1 MAQILGT
8 SRYVELTDSVSS
20 GNSQPRPCVS
30 FPADFTV
37 SSVYTRETPPHASAQ
52 HPASALLTVTWTPQV
67 GLLLGHR
74 SLMAEMNMNTTSTN
88 AYLGNIATLKDK
100 VALVTGGSSGLGRAI
115 CQAYAAAGAYI
126 VSADIDPNVPAQS
139 AIQAKIGK
147 VRKDSGSDFVTP
159 TVELVNRLWP
169 LPTPSP
175 SSEKDQTRN
184 GGVERAMFVKCDVS
198 QEEDVKHAVEACVS
212 RYGRLDIM
220 VNNAG
225 ISAETTA
232 KTYTGVRTRT
242 HETDISIL
250 DRSLSINIRGVWL
263 GTKYAVRQF
272 LTQTPHPLWGYSPYY
287 DASNNTSASLDA
299 SDASDASADDKNDK
313 NENDNIPSGGPS
325 GPSDNN
331 NSTSTEIH
339 RGWIINTASILS
351 SVGLPGST
359 TYCLSKGAVLQ
370 LTRSTAL
377 EYSRDGI
384 HINAIQPGF
393 VDTHILESMYQH
405 GGGVGVGG
413 AAVVDQHLKSLHPW
427 GRTGRPEE
435 IARMAV
441 FLAGE
446 GASWIT
452 GTGMVVD
459 GGYLAQ

>member
-1 MAQILGT
+1 
-8 SRYVELTDSVSS
+8 
-20 GNSQPRPCVS
+20 
-30 FPADFTV
+30 
-37 SSVYTRETPPHASAQ
+37 
-52 HPASALLTVTWTPQV
+52 
-67 GLLLGHR
+67 
-74 SLMAEMNMNTTSTN
+74 MAEMNMNTTA

-100 VALVTGGSSGLGRAI
+100 VALITGGSSGLGRAI
-115 CQAYAAAGAYI
+115 CQAYAAAGAYV

-147 VRKDSGSDFVTP
+147 DRKDSTSSDFVTP

-169 LPTPSP
+169 LPTPTP
-175 SSEKDQTRN
+175 TPTPTQTRGEN
-184 GGVERAMFVKCDVS
+184 DENDKPQVSERDERGERVVERVERAMFIKCDVS
-198 QEEDVKHAVEACVS
+198 QEEDVKRAVETCVS

-232 KTYTGVRTRT
+232 KNYTGVRTRT

-250 DRSLSINIRGVWL
+250 DRSLSINVRGVWL

-272 LTQTPHPLWGYSPYY
+272 LTQNPHPLWGYSPYY
-287 DASNNTSASLDA
+287 YASNNTSS
-299 SDASDASADDKNDK
+299 SSSSSADDKNDK
-313 NENDNIPSGGPS
+313 NDNDNH
-325 GPSDNN
+325 
-331 NSTSTEIH
+331 TSSEIH

-405 GGGVGVGG
+405 GGGVGG

-452 GTGMVVD
+452 GAGMVVD

>member
-1 MAQILGT
+1 MAQILDT
-8 SRYVELTDSVSS
+8 SGDVEMTDSVSS
-20 GNSQPRPCVS
+20 GNSQPRPFYGVLG
-30 FPADFTV
+30 
-37 SSVYTRETPPHASAQ
+37 VYQRDTASRASAQ
-52 HPASALLTVTWTPQV
+52 HPASALLTTPRV

-115 CQAYAAAGAYI
+115 CQAYAAAGAYV
-126 VSADIDPNVPAQS
+126 VSADLSPDVPAQS

-169 LPTPSP
+169 LPPT
-175 SSEKDQTRN
+175 QTRGEN
-184 GGVERAMFVKCDVS
+184 DGNDKSQVSERGETLVERAMFVKCDVS
-198 QEEDVKHAVEACVS
+198 QEEDVKRAVEACVS

-250 DRSLSINIRGVWL
+250 DRSLSINVRGVWL

-272 LTQTPHPLWGYSPYY
+272 LTQNPHPLWGYSPYY
-287 DASNNTSASLDA
+287 DASNNTSSSLDA

-313 NENDNIPSGGPS
+313 NENDNTPSSPS

-331 NSTSTEIH
+331 NNNNTSTEIH

-405 GGGVGVGG
+405 GGGVGG

-452 GTGMVVD
+452 GAGMVVD

>member
-1 MAQILGT
+1 MA
-8 SRYVELTDSVSS
+8 D
-20 GNSQPRPCVS
+20 
-30 FPADFTV
+30 
-37 SSVYTRETPPHASAQ
+37 
-52 HPASALLTVTWTPQV
+52 
-67 GLLLGHR
+67 
-74 SLMAEMNMNTTSTN
+74 TTSTN

-115 CQAYAAAGAYI
+115 CQAYAAAGAYV
-126 VSADIDPNVPAQS
+126 VSADLSPDVPAQS

-147 VRKDSGSDFVTP
+147 DRKDGGSDFVTP

-184 GGVERAMFVKCDVS
+184 GGVERAMFVQCDVS
-198 QEEDVKHAVEACVS
+198 QEEDVKRAVEACVS

-232 KTYTGVRTRT
+232 QNYTGVRTRT

-250 DRSLSINIRGVWL
+250 DRSLSINVRGVWL

-272 LTQTPHPLWGYSPYY
+272 LTQNPHPLWGYSPYY
-287 DASNNTSASLDA
+287 YDASTTNNSNTSSTAL
-299 SDASDASADDKNDK
+299 DASADDKND
-313 NENDNIPSGGPS
+313 NT
-325 GPSDNN
+325 PSDNHP
-331 NSTSTEIH
+331 STEIH

-405 GGGVGVGG
+405 GGGVGG

-452 GTGMVVD
+452 GAGMVVD

>member
-1 MAQILGT
+1 MMA
-8 SRYVELTDSVSS
+8 D
-20 GNSQPRPCVS
+20 
-30 FPADFTV
+30 
-37 SSVYTRETPPHASAQ
+37 
-52 HPASALLTVTWTPQV
+52 
-67 GLLLGHR
+67 
-74 SLMAEMNMNTTSTN
+74 TTSTN

-115 CQAYAAAGAYI
+115 CQAYAAAGAYV
-126 VSADIDPNVPAQS
+126 VSADLDPNVPAQS

-147 VRKDSGSDFVTP
+147 DRKDSTSSDFVTP
-159 TVELVNRLWP
+159 TVELVNRMWP
-169 LPTPSP
+169 LPPTPTP
-175 SSEKDQTRN
+175 TQTQTRGKN
-184 GGVERAMFVKCDVS
+184 DEDDKPQVSERGERVERVVERAMFVKCDVS
-198 QEEDVKHAVEACVS
+198 QEEDVKRAVETCVA

-232 KTYTGVRTRT
+232 KNYTGVRTRT

-250 DRSLSINIRGVWL
+250 DRSLSINVRGVWL

-272 LTQTPHPLWGYSPYY
+272 LTQNPHPLWGYSPYY
-287 DASNNTSASLDA
+287 YASTNNRHNNNTSSASLDA
-299 SDASDASADDKNDK
+299 SDADKN
-313 NENDNIPSGGPS
+313 NNDNDNHPSGPS
-325 GPSDNN
+325 GPSDN
-331 NSTSTEIH
+331 TSSEIH

-377 EYSRDGI
+377 EYSHDGI

-405 GGGVGVGG
+405 GVGG

-452 GTGMVVD
+452 GAGMVVD

>member
-1 MAQILGT
+1 MA
-8 SRYVELTDSVSS
+8 D
-20 GNSQPRPCVS
+20 
-30 FPADFTV
+30 
-37 SSVYTRETPPHASAQ
+37 
-52 HPASALLTVTWTPQV
+52 
-67 GLLLGHR
+67 
-74 SLMAEMNMNTTSTN
+74 TTSTN

-126 VSADIDPNVPAQS
+126 VSADLDPNVPAQS

-147 VRKDSGSDFVTP
+147 GRNDSSSDFVTP
-159 TVELVNRLWP
+159 TVDLVNRLWP
-169 LPTPSP
+169 PSP
-175 SSEKDQTRN
+175 SEKDQTRN
-184 GGVERAMFVKCDVS
+184 ELERAMFVKCDVS
-198 QEEDVKHAVEACVS
+198 QEEDVKRAVEACVA

-232 KTYTGVRTRT
+232 QNYTGVRTRT

-250 DRSLSINIRGVWL
+250 DRSLSINVRGVWL

-272 LTQTPHPLWGYSPYY
+272 LSQNPHPLWGYSPYY
-287 DASNNTSASLDA
+287 NASSNNTSPLDA
-299 SDASDASADDKNDK
+299 PSADEKNNDDKNGK
-313 NENDNIPSGGPS
+313 NDNDTP
-325 GPSDNN
+325 
-331 NSTSTEIH
+331 TSSEIH

-377 EYSRDGI
+377 EYSHDGI

-405 GGGVGVGG
+405 GGGVGG